1 MGGRSIA
8 GIRAFVA
15 ILLPDTVRAALG
27 VEIERLRT
35 FGRNVSWVA
44 PDNLHVTLKFLGNV
58 EPARLDDAVSALTVA
73 AAAVAPFELAIV
85 GLGAFPSPTRP
96 RVLWAGLA
104 AGADAAAKLARSVD
118 SALAGHGF
126 PPEDRPFAGH
136 VTLGRVREPRG
147 DPRLASALTAGA
159 GHRFGGLPVD
169 RFALMRSDLSSRGA
183 HYSIVA
189 AWPLSASPD
198 PSTTTTTR

>member
-8 GIRAFVA
+8 GVRAFVA

-27 VEIERLRT
+27 VEIERLRA

-73 AAAVAPFELAIV
+73 AAVVAPFELAIV

-104 AGADAAAKLARSVD
+104 DGAGAAAKLARSVD

-136 VTLGRVREPRG
+136 ITLGRVREPRG
-147 DPRLASALTAGA
+147 IPDSPR
-159 GHRFGGLPVD
+159 P
-169 RFALMRSDLSSRGA
+169 
-183 HYSIVA
+183 
-189 AWPLSASPD
+189 
-198 PSTTTTTR
+198 